1 MIMHNGKE
9 IYLDNLNKTELEFI
23 RSIINYDETTIRIY

>member
-1 MIMHNGKE
+1 MIMHNGTE
-9 IYLDNLNKTELEFI
+9 IYLDKLSKVELEFI